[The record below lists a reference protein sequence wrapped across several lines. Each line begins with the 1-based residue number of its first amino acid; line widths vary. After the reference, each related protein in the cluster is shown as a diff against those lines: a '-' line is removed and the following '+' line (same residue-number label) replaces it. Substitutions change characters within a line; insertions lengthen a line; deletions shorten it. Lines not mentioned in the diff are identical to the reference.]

1 MAIICNILSKLF
13 DYFFAYDQ
21 QKYFM
26 LTCLIFIKLLDKLLT
41 IENIK
46 ILVINLILMIYIK
59 YYEIVQLHI
68 KLICKNAWNR

>member
-1 MAIICNILSKLF
+1 MINRNILS
-13 DYFFAYDQ
+13 
-21 QKYFM
+21 
-26 LTCLIFIKLLDKLLT
+26 CLIFNKLLDKLLT